1 MPGSGADGSG
11 RPVDLD
17 ERGALDETLLGRI
30 RDGDQRAFAE
40 LVGVHFDAV
49 YRVAWR
55 TLGGSDGAE
64 DVAQEAFLRLWRN
77 PQQLRSGAAVRAW
90 LMRVASNLAIDR
102 HRRRGPIVAT
112 ELPDV
117 ADDSPGADADV
128 RRRQVSAEIDAAV
141 TALPERQRMALVLCH
156 FEGLGN
162 KEIAEAMDLTV
173 EAVESLL
180 GRARRALRAS
190 LAGRWRD
197 LLGDLESL

>member
-1 MPGSGADGSG
+1 MPDSGADGSG
-11 RPVDLD
+11 RPAAS

-30 RDGDQRAFAE
+30 RDGDQQAFSE
-40 LVGVHFDAV
+40 LVSVYFDAV

-77 PQQLRSGAAVRAW
+77 PHQLRSGAAVRAW

-102 HRRRGPIVAT
+102 HRRRGPLVAD

-117 ADDSPGADADV
+117 ADEGPGAEGDI
-128 RRRQVSAEIDAAV
+128 RRGQVSAEIDAAV
-141 TALPERQRMALVLCH
+141 AALPERQRMALLLCH

-190 LAGRWRD
+190 LAGRWKD
-197 LLGDLESL
+197 LLGELESL